1 MVSKLPVDA
10 IRNLGFDW
18 PKYALIE
25 QYCVIQDGKVDLA
38 KTIEDMQSSRTFY
51 RKQLNEA
58 FAFKMQTGADYSD
71 FTDRHDEYARME
83 RELSQ
88 AIAYLEKIMAAL
100 EK

>member
-1 MVSKLPVDA
+1 MVGKLTADA
-10 IRNLGFDW
+10 IQKLGFDW

-38 KTIEDMQSSRTFY
+38 KTIEGMQSSRRFY

-58 FAFKMQTGADYSD
+58 FAFKMQTGADYTD

-83 RELSQ
+83 RGLSE
-88 AIAYLEKIMAAL
+88 AIAYLEKIVAAF
-100 EK
+100 ER